1 MCFRASEDEDEIAF
15 SIDGKDEVFMVFSA
29 ALPIK
34 DQIEKARKY
43 LLKQQQDYEE
53 QGNELHHKGRVQ
65 TQPLR
70 NYLRYLD
77 GKASGATQAEI
88 ASYVHSNEDKNT
100 AQQKVSKGLNQAE
113 SYRDTITPEVNDGFW
128 DWRTSSTDPREP
140 VTYSI

>member
-1 MCFRASEDEDEIAF
+1 
-15 SIDGKDEVFMVFSA
+15 MVFSA